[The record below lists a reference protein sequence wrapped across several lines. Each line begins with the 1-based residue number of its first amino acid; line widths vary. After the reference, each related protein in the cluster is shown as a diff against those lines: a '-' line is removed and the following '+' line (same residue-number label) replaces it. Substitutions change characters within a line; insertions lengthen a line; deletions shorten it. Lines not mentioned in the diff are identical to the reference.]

1 MTVVIVSDTAVVDGG
16 IGKVAFDSVRLLR
29 SAGVDVVFFCGGA
42 AVDDSLPKMGVRVVG
57 CGQYELKD
65 RSHRLVS
72 MVKGLWNLT
81 VAAKLRETLG
91 RLDPRE
97 TVVHVHAWAK
107 VLSPS
112 IFRVLRRSGF
122 KTVMTCH
129 GFYLRCPNA
138 AQYDYQRQRICELK
152 GCGFRCL
159 IRNCDARCYAH
170 KVWRWIRQRIVLHE
184 LNRFGSLRLV
194 SISNRECGRMRSQ
207 IGERHEF
214 VRINNPIAFRDAV
227 PSSVSSDRD
236 AYVFVGR
243 MSPEKA
249 PRLFAEAVRRAG
261 VRGILIGDGE
271 ELLEIRRDYPGVE
284 CVGWKTPDEID
295 HILRSQTK
303 VLVFPS
309 VLYEG
314 APLAPLEAMAA
325 GVPCII
331 SDVTNAV
338 EYIEDGRTGLLFRS
352 GDVEDLARKIRMME
366 DPAVQGEI
374 ARNLRESFDRG
385 LYDEE
390 SHLRKLM
397 ELYEGCLHEGQGR

>member
-1 MTVVIVSDTAVVDGG
+1 MTVVIVSDTAVIDGG
-16 IGKVAFDSVRLLR
+16 IGKVVFDSVRLLR
-29 SAGVDVVFFCGGA
+29 SAGADVVFFCGGA
-42 AVDDSLPKMGVRVVG
+42 AVDDSLSRMGVRVVG

-184 LNRFGSLRLV
+184 LNRFGSLRLI
-194 SISNRECGRMRSQ
+194 SISDRECERIRSQ
-207 IGERHEF
+207 IGEGHEF
-214 VRINNPIAFRDAV
+214 VRINNPIAFRDSA
-227 PSSVSSDRD
+227 PTSDSPD

-243 MSPEKA
+243 MSTEKA
-249 PRLFAEAVRRAG
+249 PRLFAEAVRRAS

-271 ELLEIRRDYPGVE
+271 ELPEIRKDYPELE

-295 HILRSQTK
+295 TILRLRARAL
-303 VLVFPS
+303 VLPS

-338 EYIEDGRTGLLFRS
+338 EYIEDGRTGLLFKS
-352 GDVEDLARKIRMME
+352 GDVDDLVRKIRMME
-366 DPAVQGEI
+366 DPIVQGEI

-385 LYDEE
+385 LYDER
-390 SHLRKLM
+390 SHLGKLR
-397 ELYEGCLHEGQGR
+397 ELYERRLHEG

>member
-1 MTVVIVSDTAVVDGG
+1 MTVVIVSDTAVIDGG
-16 IGKVAFDSVRLLR
+16 IGKVVFDSVRLLR
-29 SAGVDVVFFCGGA
+29 SAGADVVFFCGGA
-42 AVDDSLPKMGVRVVG
+42 AVDDSLFKMGVRVVS

-72 MVKGLWNLT
+72 VVKGLWNLT
-81 VAAKLRETLG
+81 VAAKLRETLE

-97 TVVHVHAWAK
+97 TVVHVHAWSK

-129 GFYLRCPNA
+129 GFYLGCPNA

-170 KVWRWIRQRIVLHE
+170 KVWRWIRQRIVLRE
-184 LNRFGSLRLV
+184 LRRFGSFRLI
-194 SISNRECGRMRSQ
+194 SISDRECERIRSQ
-207 IGERHEF
+207 IGEGHEF
-214 VRINNPIAFRDAV
+214 VRINNPIAFRDAE
-227 PSSVSSDRD
+227 SSSDSSERD

-243 MSPEKA
+243 MSAEKA
-249 PRLFAEAVRRAG
+249 PRLFVEAVRRAG

-271 ELLEIRRDYPGVE
+271 ELPEIRKDYPELE

-295 HILRSQTK
+295 SILRSRARAL
-303 VLVFPS
+303 VLPS

-352 GDVEDLARKIRMME
+352 GDVDDLVRKIQMME
-366 DPAVQGEI
+366 DPSVHVEI
-374 ARNLRESFDRG
+374 ARNMRERFDCG
-385 LYDEE
+385 LYDEGT
-390 SHLRKLM
+390 HLRKLQ
-397 ELYEGCLHEGQGR
+397 ELYKRCLHEG